1 MFPERLIS
9 GGILVLVSQPTST
22 PRLPTGEEIVQDL
35 PWRWNTQGRVFI
47 IGGLG
52 FMFDA
57 WDVSLNGVLIPL
69 LREEWA
75 LSVGQAAWIGT
86 ANLIGMAVGAFV
98 WGTVADR
105 IGRKKAFTAT
115 LLMFSLFTL
124 AGALTGDILWFVLF
138 RFLAGFGLGGCIPV
152 DYALVGEFTPRRHR
166 GTVLTAMDGWWP
178 IGAAACGFLSA
189 WLVAEF
195 GDWRLP
201 MLAMILPALLVFF
214 VRLQVPESPLFL
226 IQQGREAEARDV
238 IDAMVRRTGTERR
251 EYVMPQ
257 VPAPRPLTVAALGEQ
272 LAELWRHSWRIT
284 TVAWALFFT
293 IMLVYYIALQWL
305 PTFLIDAGYEQ
316 SRAFIMTGAM
326 AAVGLLGV
334 VVAAWLVEK
343 TGRKWL
349 LAITAVV
356 ASFLLT
362 ALAALL
368 DVPAAVLPLV
378 LAFGLVVQ
386 IAIPVLYAYV
396 SELYPTELRGSGFG
410 WASAVSRI
418 AAGVGPLV
426 FVAYLVPAL
435 GLAWSFLVTGA
446 LVVVAVV
453 VMMRLA
459 PETRGR
465 DLEVTEAP

>member
-1 MFPERLIS
+1 MMTPLANS
-9 GGILVLVSQPTST
+9 HSST
-22 PRLPTGEEIVQDL
+22 LPTGEEVVQDL
-35 PWRWNTQGRVFI
+35 PWRWNTQGRIFL

-75 LSVGQAAWIGT
+75 LSAGQAAWIGT
-86 ANLIGMAVGAFV
+86 ANLIGMALGAFM

-105 IGRKKAFTAT
+105 IGRKKAFAAT
-115 LLMFSLFTL
+115 LLVFSLFTL
-124 AGALTGDILWFVLF
+124 AGALSGGIGWFVLF

-152 DYALVGEFTPRRHR
+152 DYALVGEFTPRKAR

-189 WLVAEF
+189 WLVAQW

-214 VRLQVPESPLFL
+214 VRLLVPESPLFL
-226 IQQGREAEARDV
+226 IQQGREKEARSV
-238 IDAMVRRTGTERR
+238 IDTLVRRTGTPQRD
-251 EYVMPQ
+251 YVLPPVPQ
-257 VPAPRPLTVAALGEQ
+257 PKPLTVASMGEQ
-272 LAELWRHSWRIT
+272 LADLWRYSWRIT
-284 TVAWALFFT
+284 TVAWSLFFT
-293 IMLVYYIALQWL
+293 LMLVYYIALQWL

-334 VVAAWLVEK
+334 IVAAWLVEK

-349 LAITAVV
+349 LAVTAVV
-356 ASFLLT
+356 SSFLLV

-378 LAFGLVVQ
+378 LGFGFVVQ
-386 IAIPVLYAYV
+386 VAIPVLYAYV
-396 SELYPTELRGSGFG
+396 SELYPTKLRGSGFG
-410 WASAVSRI
+410 WASAVSRV

-426 FVAYLVPAL
+426 FVAALVPAL
-435 GLAWSFLVTGA
+435 GLTVAFVVTGV
-446 LVVVAVV
+446 LVVVACVL
-453 VMMRLA
+453 MLFIA
-459 PETRGR
+459 PETKGR
-465 DLEVTEAP
+465 ELEVTEA

>member
-1 MFPERLIS
+1 MSPSSIPGTS
-9 GGILVLVSQPTST
+9 PAPT
-22 PRLPTGEEIVQDL
+22 LPTGEEIVQDL
-35 PWRWNTQGRVFI
+35 PWRWNTQGRVFLV
-47 IGGLG
+47 GGLG

-69 LREEWA
+69 LREEWG
-75 LSVGQAAWIGT
+75 LSAGQAAWIGT
-86 ANLIGMAVGAFV
+86 ANLIGMALGAFV

-105 IGRKKAFTAT
+105 IGRKRAFAAT
-115 LLMFSLFTL
+115 LLVFSLFTL
-124 AGALTGDILWFVLF
+124 AGALTGDIGWFVLF

-189 WLVAEF
+189 WLVATW

-201 MLAMILPALLVFF
+201 LLAMVLPALLVFL
-214 VRLQVPESPLFL
+214 VRLLVPESPLFL
-226 IQQGREAEARDV
+226 IQQGREAEARAV
-238 IDAMVRRTGTERR
+238 IDEMVRRTGEPVRD
-251 EYVMPQ
+251 YVLPP

-272 LAELWRHSWRIT
+272 LTALWRYSWRVT
-284 TVAWALFFT
+284 VVAWGLFFT

-334 VVAAWLVEK
+334 VVAAWLVER

-349 LAITAVV
+349 LGLTAAV
-356 ASFLLT
+356 ASFLL
-362 ALAALL
+362 AVLAALL
-368 DVPAAVLPLV
+368 GVPPAVLPLV
-378 LAFGLVVQ
+378 LAFGFVVQ
-386 IAIPVLYAYV
+386 VAIPVLYAYV

-418 AAGVGPLV
+418 AAGVGPLL
-426 FVAYLVPAL
+426 FVAWLVPAL
-435 GLAWSFLVTGA
+435 GLVWSFVVTGV
-446 LVVVAVV
+446 LVVGAVAV
-453 VMMRLA
+453 MAAMA
-459 PETRGR
+459 PETKGR
-465 DLEVTEAP
+465 ELEVTEAS

>member
-1 MFPERLIS
+1 M
-9 GGILVLVSQPTST
+9 SQPTST

-238 IDAMVRRTGTERR
+238 IDAMVLRTGTERR

-465 DLEVTEAP
+465 DLKVTEAP